1 MPPVARWP
9 VVRWTGAGTLLL
21 LLLAFPLVF
30 TQPHPRH
37 VVITIFL
44 FAMLAQAWN
53 LLAGYCGQISLGHA
67 VFFGAGAYTSTLLGK
82 YFDLSPWIG
91 MVVGAVVAVAVS
103 QLIGYPVF
111 RLRGHYFAIATIAV
125 GEIVNTLMINWDW
138 AGGARGLFV
147 PIKRPDSLANLQFH
161 QSKQNYYYI
170 ALGLLL
176 LAFWITRKVEVSR
189 MGYYL
194 RAIREDQDAA
204 ASLGIPV
211 AAYKQRA
218 MALSAALTALGGS
231 RAEHPDLPGGRAR
244 RHRHALGPA
253 HRGGHP
259 HPAWRVDAHLFRRHG
274 QGHRSS
280 DLRRPHH
287 AGLRH
292 PAGRHHGPR
301 SARPPA
307 DRLGMPVATMRLDVR
322 GVTKRYG
329 GLVANSNISFQVGYG
344 ELVGIIGPNGAGKS
358 TLFDLVTG
366 FQPADKGQVLL
377 EGESVTRLRPD
388 EISRRG
394 VARTFQKLKPFT
406 QMTVVENVMV
416 GAFQKT
422 TVPARARREAMEALD
437 RVGLADK
444 AEAHARVLSTGQR
457 KRLEL
462 ARALATQPR
471 LLLLDEVTGGV
482 DQRSIPALVDLV
494 RRLHGEGASL
504 IVIEHNMSVIMG
516 ISQRIVALNLGEVI
530 ADGPPAV
537 VGRDPRVVEAYL
549 GQAYVA

>member
-1 MPPVARWP
+1 
-9 VVRWTGAGTLLL
+9 
-21 LLLAFPLVF
+21 
-30 TQPHPRH
+30 
-37 VVITIFL
+37 
-44 FAMLAQAWN
+44 
-53 LLAGYCGQISLGHA
+53 
-67 VFFGAGAYTSTLLGK
+67 
-82 YFDLSPWIG
+82 
-91 MVVGAVVAVAVS
+91 
-103 QLIGYPVF
+103 
-111 RLRGHYFAIATIAV
+111 
-125 GEIVNTLMINWDW
+125 
-138 AGGARGLFV
+138 
-147 PIKRPDSLANLQFH
+147 
-161 QSKQNYYYI
+161 
-170 ALGLLL
+170 
-176 LAFWITRKVEVSR
+176 
-189 MGYYL
+189 
-194 RAIREDQDAA
+194 
-204 ASLGIPV
+204 
-211 AAYKQRA
+211 
-218 MALSAALTALGGS
+218 
-231 RAEHPDLPGGRAR
+231 
-244 RHRHALGPA
+244 
-253 HRGGHP
+253 
-259 HPAWRVDAHLFRRHG
+259 
-274 QGHRSS
+274 
-280 DLRRPHH
+280 
-287 AGLRH
+287 
-292 PAGRHHGPR
+292 
-301 SARPPA
+301 
-307 DRLGMPVATMRLDVR
+307 MPVATMLLDVR

-366 FQPADKGQVLL
+366 FQPADEGQVLL
-377 EGESVTRLRPD
+377 EGESVTRLRAD

-537 VGRDPRVVEAYL
+537 VGRDPRVVEAYP